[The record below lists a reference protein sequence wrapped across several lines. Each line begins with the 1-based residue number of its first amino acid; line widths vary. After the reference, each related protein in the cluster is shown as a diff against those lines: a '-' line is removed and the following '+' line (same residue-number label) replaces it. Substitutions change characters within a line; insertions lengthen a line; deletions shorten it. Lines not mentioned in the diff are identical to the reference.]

1 MTSCPYINIILLS
14 ELWRR
19 HQPMIKNSIKINILL
34 AGIFFLLSTNSLA
47 QDNSIKFRVV
57 TDQANIRLNPA
68 IGSVIIHQIPKGTIL
83 EATAKE
89 GDWYQIVFITKEGES
104 ATGYVHQSLVLEL
117 DRPGKETE
125 IVEEE
130 TLIETPPRKKPSPA
144 VSAPSEPSPARVHI
158 SLSAG
163 GNYVEGRDINKG
175 AEGLAGYYEYVRGI
189 QGAGEVKPAHL
200 SPIFGA
206 ELNFPLSSY
215 FFFGIG
221 ADYFSAEKES
231 KVEFQGTELS
241 NTYITRPK
249 IQAIPIRAFL
259 SFYPMHF
266 VYIKSGIEYYFA
278 KCTYF
283 YRYED
288 VDYWQEWRGE
298 AKAQGIGFLG
308 ALGFVKTITS
318 HMSFLIEI
326 SGRYANIKGF
336 KGTNNYKETPPEF
349 TSSEEG
355 TLYLYQGKISE
366 QKSYPLLFIREK
378 APTDPGVLSPEEA
391 IIDFSGISIRAGF
404 KISF

>member
-1 MTSCPYINIILLS
+1 MKKRNIV
-14 ELWRR
+14 
-19 HQPMIKNSIKINILL
+19 INILL

-47 QDNSIKFRVV
+47 QDNSIKLRVV
-57 TDQANIRLNPA
+57 TDQANIRLNPT

-89 GDWYQIVFITKEGES
+89 NDWYQVAFITKEGET
-104 ATGYVHQSLVLEL
+104 ATGFVHQSLVLEL
-117 DRPGKETE
+117 DRPGEEKEEAE
-125 IVEEE
+125 IIEEE
-130 TLIETPPRKKPSPA
+130 AITEAPQKPAIKKPAPT
-144 VSAPSEPSPARVHI
+144 VSAPSEPSPARVHL

-175 AEGLAGYYEYVRGI
+175 AGGLAGFYGDSIGI
-189 QGAGEVKPAHL
+189 QGKGEVEPIHL

-206 ELNFPLSSY
+206 ELNFPLTSH

-221 ADYFSAEKES
+221 ADYFLAEKES
-231 KVEFQGTELS
+231 KVEFQRAES
-241 NTYITRPK
+241 SSTYITRPK

-259 SFYPMHF
+259 SLYPMHF

-278 KCTYF
+278 QCTYF

-288 VDYWQEWRGE
+288 ADFWQEWRGE

-308 ALGFVKTITS
+308 ALGFVQTITP
-318 HMSFLIEI
+318 HMSFLVEI

-336 KGTNNYKETPPEF
+336 KGTNNYKESPPEF

-355 TLYLYQGKISE
+355 TLYLYQGNISE

-391 IIDFSGISIRAGF
+391 MIDFSGISIRAGF